1 MIEPMK
7 QYHFDRDDFV
17 KVFEEVFGDDLE
29 SFLDGTLGD
38 SEQFFSYKVD
48 GFKCFMVESTEFYI
62 VDLETGVLINWYK
75 HLGRTNTCSREDFTL
90 EDLREMLTRL
100 YNELKS

>member
-1 MIEPMK
+1 
-7 QYHFDRDDFV
+7 
-17 KVFEEVFGDDLE
+17 
-29 SFLDGTLGD
+29 
-38 SEQFFSYKVD
+38 
-48 GFKCFMVESTEFYI
+48 MVESTEFYI

-90 EDLREMLTRL
+90 EDLRAMLTRL

>member
-29 SFLDGTLGD
+29 NFLDGVLGGH
-38 SEQFFSYKVD
+38 EQFFTYETYS
-48 GFKCFMVESTEFYI
+48 FKCFVTEFTEFYI
-62 VDLETGVLINWYK
+62 VDLETGVLVNWYK

-100 YNELKS
+100 YNELKK

>member
-29 SFLDGTLGD
+29 NFLDGVLGD

-48 GFKCFMVESTEFYI
+48 GFKCFMVEFTEFYI

>member
-1 MIEPMK
+1 MIEPMR
-7 QYHFDRDDFV
+7 QYHFDRDDFC
-17 KVFEEVFGDDLE
+17 KVFEEVFGDDLV

-38 SEQFFSYKVD
+38 YKQFFTYETYS
-48 GFKCFMVESTEFYI
+48 FKCFVTEWAEFYI

-90 EDLREMLTRL
+90 EDLKEMLTRF